1 MNVNER
7 ERERKRDFMVSGEPE
22 NERFAL
28 TNTFLVETEQR
39 SAINDAPISGDFELH
54 FSDGCNIYL
63 MRI

>member
-7 ERERKRDFMVSGEPE
+7 EILWYLE
-22 NERFAL
+22 NWTKRFAL

-39 SAINDAPISGDFELH
+39 SAINDAPTSGDFELH
-54 FSDGCNIYL
+54 FSAGFNIYL